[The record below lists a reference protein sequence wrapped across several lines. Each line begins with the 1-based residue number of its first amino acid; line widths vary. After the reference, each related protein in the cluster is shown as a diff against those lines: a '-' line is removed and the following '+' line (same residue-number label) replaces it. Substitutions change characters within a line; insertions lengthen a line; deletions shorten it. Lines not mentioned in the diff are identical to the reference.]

1 MKNKQAY
8 SIFKLLK
15 LKRVGH
21 SSLNRLLKELPV
33 SIDKL
38 YDIVENNINIEK
50 LNTYFGVEQIMQLS
64 KPDPILRSQII
75 KLEENGSGFLTISDT
90 EYPPQLLSGL
100 KLMSPPILTY
110 LGNSDLLQMQSV
122 GFCGS
127 RKASQR
133 GLDVTRD
140 SVLQLVKQDIAI
152 VSGYAAGVDQTAHYT
167 ALESGGKT
175 IIIIAEG
182 IMNFK
187 IRKVLKDVWNW
198 KNILVISEF
207 LPDACW
213 TVSRAM
219 QRNQTIIG
227 LSNSMIL
234 IESGRN
240 GGSMAAGNKTLE
252 MRKKLYAP
260 IYEGMP
266 DFAIGN
272 RILLD
277 RGANPLMKSK
287 NTGKAN
293 LRNLFNNMIFINEPN
308 QIPLI

>member
-8 SIFKLLK
+8 SLFKLLK
-15 LKRVGH
+15 LKRVGP
-21 SSLNRLLKELPV
+21 STLNKLLKELPV
-33 SIDKL
+33 SYDNL
-38 YDIVENNINIEK
+38 YDIVENNIEIEK
-50 LNTYFGVEQIMQLS
+50 LGTWLKPEQIIQLS
-64 KPDPILRSQII
+64 KTDPILRSQII
-75 KLEENGSGFLTISDT
+75 KLEDNGSGFLTISDPN
-90 EYPPQLLSGL
+90 YPPQLLSGL
-100 KLMSPPILTY
+100 QLMSPPILTY
-110 LGNSDLLQMQSV
+110 LGNIDLLQIQSV

-140 SVLQLVKQDIAI
+140 SVLQLVKQDISI

-175 IIIIAEG
+175 IIILAEG
-182 IMNFK
+182 MMNFK
-187 IRKVLKDVWNW
+187 IRKILKDVWNW

-207 LPDACW
+207 LPDASW

-227 LSNSMIL
+227 LSKSMIL

-266 DFAIGN
+266 DFAVGN

-277 RGANPLMKSK
+277 RGANPLMKSRS
-287 NTGKAN
+287 TGKAN
-293 LRNLFNNMIFINEPN
+293 LSNLFNDIIFINKPN